1 MCAQLSGDLGGGRM
15 CSRKDVLS
23 HADWW
28 PLLSTVAL
36 STAALRTATVALNI
50 SFYDNKFIS

>member
-1 MCAQLSGDLGGGRM
+1 MLTGAL
-15 CSRKDVLS
+15 V
-23 HADWW
+23 ATATVA
-28 PLLSTVAL
+28 LSTVAL